1 MGPSCQYYADTVFST
16 DAQVAFA
23 PETTYRALI
32 AQTTLPAWRA
42 LLRPALVL
50 LVLAVSLPI
59 TAVHNITLDLVLR
72 SAMTFSVIVI
82 LQLGIGAV
90 VIASAPARPVSFARA
105 LDLWFAGHLP
115 YNLWV
120 LLLPF
125 VTAVPIGPADSPHE
139 LMGVSII
146 APFVWTA
153 FIVGAFSRVVLDVT
167 PGGARRRVVL
177 HMAMV
182 LIAGFALAIW
192 AAGGAAALSSYLLRR
207 VNGL

>member
-1 MGPSCQYYADTVFST
+1 MFST
-16 DAQVAFA
+16 DVHVAFA

-72 SAMTFSVIVI
+72 SAVMFSVIVL

-90 VIASAPARPVSFARA
+90 VIASASARRVSFARA

-115 YNLWV
+115 YNL
-120 LLLPF
+120 LILFLPF

-139 LMGVSII
+139 LMGLSAI
-146 APFVWTA
+146 APLVWTP
-153 FIVGAFSRVVLDVT
+153 FIVAAFCRVVLGLT
-167 PGGARRRVVL
+167 PSGARLRVIL

-182 LIAGFALAIW
+182 FIVAAALVVW
-192 AAGGAAALSSYLLRR
+192 AAGGVAALSSYMLRR

>member
-1 MGPSCQYYADTVFST
+1 MFSN
-16 DAQVAFA
+16 DARVALA

-42 LLRPALVL
+42 LVRPALVL

-59 TAVHNITLDLVLR
+59 TAVHTITLDLVVR
-72 SAMTFSVIVI
+72 SAAVFSAIVVV
-82 LQLGIGAV
+82 QLAIGTI

-105 LDLWFAGHLP
+105 IDLWFTGHLP
-115 YNLWV
+115 YNLWA

-125 VTAVPIGPADSPHE
+125 VTAAHFGPADSPHE
-139 LMGVSII
+139 LMAISIV

-153 FIVGAFSRVVLDVT
+153 FIVGAFCRVVLDV
-167 PGGARRRVVL
+167 PRDGARRRVVL

-182 LIAGFALAIW
+182 LVAGGALATW
-192 AAGGAAALSSYLLRR
+192 AAGGVGALSSYMLRR
-207 VNGL
+207 VSGL

>member
-1 MGPSCQYYADTVFST
+1 VFST
-16 DAQVAFA
+16 DARVAFA

-59 TAVHNITLDLVLR
+59 TAVHNITLGLVLR
-72 SAMTFSVIVI
+72 SAVIFSAIVL
-82 LQLGIGAV
+82 LQLGIGAI
-90 VIASAPARPVSFARA
+90 VIATAPGRRVSFARA

-115 YNLWV
+115 YNLWT
-120 LLLPF
+120 LFLPF
-125 VTAVPIGPADSPHE
+125 VTAVPFGPADSPHE
-139 LMGVSII
+139 LMGISII

-153 FIVGAFSRVVLDVT
+153 FVVAAFCRVVLDVT
-167 PGGARRRVVL
+167 PGGARRRVAL

-182 LIAGFALAIW
+182 LVAGFALAIW

>member
-1 MGPSCQYYADTVFST
+1 VFST
-16 DAQVAFA
+16 DARVAFA

-32 AQTTLPAWRA
+32 TRTTLPAWHA

-59 TAVHNITLDLVLR
+59 TAVHNITFDLVLR
-72 SAMTFSVIVI
+72 SAMTFSVIVL
-82 LQLGIGAV
+82 LQLAIGAV
-90 VIASAPARPVSFARA
+90 VITSAPARPVSFFRA
-105 LDLWFAGHLP
+105 IDLWFAGHLP
-115 YNLWV
+115 YNVWI

-125 VTAVPIGPADSPHE
+125 VTGIQVGPADSPHE
-139 LMGVSII
+139 LMGVSVVV
-146 APFVWTA
+146 PFVWTA
-153 FIVGAFSRVVLDVT
+153 FIVGAFCRVVLDVT

-182 LIAGFALAIW
+182 LTAGFALAIW
-192 AAGGAAALSSYLLRR
+192 AAGGPAALWSYMVRR